1 MKKPILTISLA
12 ILASALTTVSCTSD
26 LKPDIERIEQQQIEA
41 DKRLEEKIEQT
52 ESSLLA
58 SLKKTSDDL
67 AAAKAELEAAI
78 AEKVS
83 IADYQAALTEYSNR
97 LNQIV
102 SAQKTVDNEQNA
114 ALEDIYE
121 KIGQLKTYVDGQIA
135 DLKTYVDGEVTKL
148 YNTISE
154 KETALYNYINAEIAR
169 LQAQIDI
176 LKARV
181 QSIVFVPQYT
191 DMKFGLPFSVVKDNA
206 PAPHYAAAAVDTV
219 KNIVYKV
226 SPDSLAES
234 LAKNAKDIFGFLVKD
249 NLKTRA
255 VAAQPELVILEAKGD
270 NTNGEIQFV
279 LKQKGFEPTAVK
291 GDYDVDLDRYA
302 IALGIV
308 DGDRNLGI
316 TSPYTQATLAPS
328 SLITVDL
335 YNVYR
340 KVKACKDANGTIVIS
355 PNEAVD
361 DNKGANPENL
371 EIKYTGDVAKAPSY
385 KTGYKPSYKAVSTF
399 QKDTVVLYENTY
411 LAAWVSSKNGIA
423 TGPYTYDQL
432 DSLGY
437 NISAYV
443 KHSEFETIET
453 SVPGYETTAAIS
465 GANAVVSAPVT
476 EAFSPISLYYDAATK
491 SSKMSTRKHLVGKCV
506 AKTIVYKTGISDD
519 SYLIRTAKV
528 DFIQA
533 DDIYFLFSLDTL
545 KWSYA
550 QDAAQDNAAFKGL
563 DPVYDRATLKTLKVE
578 ASVDNGA
585 TYKRFV
591 DGSDEFWGVELKD
604 FDALTRQPYYAASET
619 TATDYESDKILNPVK
634 KGTTQDEATFI
645 NTYAAYDAATK
656 ALTFG
661 HAATPEKSN
670 YAFVHRA
677 AFDNGTAANKR
688 TATYVLNT
696 RATDLTNANS
706 VNAGAYILPNTSGSQ
721 YIAAKST
728 FAVTTQD
735 RKRDVIYVTGQSNNT
750 IPQYPA
756 TVVPSVTTAS
766 LNRFDVLVNGN
777 HSFTNHGEYLLQY
790 GYNGG
795 TSVAEHYEIQS
806 GDIKDAVYDAFIAQ
820 GIFTTGDFAS
830 STDALTAEI
839 VNNGNMN
846 PGTAY
851 NSGYNSYFK
860 LVSTANDLTLRSQG
874 GYGADDTADNSA
886 VLLTSERLKNLV
898 RIYPDY
904 TEKPFVEDGRFI
916 EYVFFTYTGQ
926 EVHVFWSLGSI
937 AAVSGTYEFRTKVAP
952 ATSGNRDFAFKAN
965 TAGSYANPKW
975 MYMSNIVGIYPS
987 ASSTEIEKY
996 DVDGNNYYFGISVAD
1011 THLVP
1016 EFKLVHNENYTGT
1029 DMFGLN
1035 ASYYILGGTSNLLKY
1050 EGTSANVE
1058 VAGQL
1063 WMYSGTTSV
1072 RFPVTAKI
1080 KVNGAKGDSI
1090 FILRP

>member
-1 MKKPILTISLA
+1 MKKAIQIVSVSL
-12 ILASALTTVSCTSD
+12 LAGAMALVSCTSD
-26 LKPDIERIEQQQIEA
+26 IKPDLERVEQLQIEG
-41 DKRLEEKIEQT
+41 DKKLAEKIELT

-58 SLKKTSDDL
+58 SLKKTSDEL
-67 AAAKAELEAAI
+67 AAAKADLEAAL
-78 AEKVS
+78 AKKVNIS
-83 IADYQAALTEYSNR
+83 DYQAALTDYSNR
-97 LNQIV
+97 LSQIV
-102 SAQKTVDNEQNA
+102 SAQKLVDDGQND

-135 DLKTYVDGEVTKL
+135 DLKNYVDGEISTL
-148 YNTISE
+148 YNAINT
-154 KETALYNYINAEIAR
+154 KEAALYNYINAEIAK
-169 LQAQIDI
+169 LQAQIDV

-181 QSIVFVPQYT
+181 QSIVFVPQFT

-226 SPDSLAES
+226 SPDSLAEN

-255 VAAQPELVILEAKGD
+255 VALNPGLVILDAKG
-270 NTNGEIQFV
+270 NNANGEIEFV
-279 LKQKGFEPTAVK
+279 LKQQGFEPTAVT
-291 GDYDVDLDRYA
+291 GDYDVDLNRYA

-308 DGDRNLGI
+308 DSDRNLGI

-340 KVKACKDANGTIVIS
+340 KVKGCKDASGAIVVS
-355 PNEAVD
+355 PNVAVND
-361 DNKGANPENL
+361 DKGANPENL

-385 KTGYKPSYKAVSTF
+385 KSVYKPSYKAVSSF

-411 LAAWVSSKNGIA
+411 LAAWVTSKNGVV

-432 DSLGY
+432 DSLGC

-443 KHSEFETIET
+443 KHSESESIET

-465 GANAVVSAPVT
+465 GAGAVVNAPVA

-491 SSKMSTRKHLVGKCV
+491 SSKMSVRKNLVGKCV
-506 AKTIVYKTGISDD
+506 AKTIVYKTGICDD
-519 SYLIRTAKV
+519 SYLTRTAKV
-528 DFIQA
+528 EFIQA
-533 DDIYFLFSLDTL
+533 DDIYFRFSLDTL
-545 KWSYA
+545 KWTYA
-550 QDAAQDNAAFKGL
+550 QDAPEDNALFKGNTPL
-563 DPVYDRATLKTLKVE
+563 YMRSNLKAIKIE
-578 ASVDNGA
+578 ASVDGGN
-585 TYKRFV
+585 TYSAFK
-591 DGSDEFWGVELKD
+591 DGTDAFWGVELKD
-604 FDALTRQPYYAASET
+604 FDKLTRQDYYTASET
-619 TATDYESDKILNPVK
+619 SDVDYESAKILNPVF
-634 KGTTQDEATFI
+634 KGSDKETVTFI
-645 NTYAAYDAATK
+645 NTYASYDPADRSLSFGKGGAA
-656 ALTFG
+656 
-661 HAATPEKSN
+661 KSN
-670 YAFVHRA
+670 YAFFRHA
-677 AFDNGTAANKR
+677 GLGQD
-688 TATYVLNT
+688 TYKLVS
-696 RATDLTNANS
+696 RATDPASAQT
-706 VNAGAYILPNTSGSQ
+706 VNASAYRLPNAGGSQ
-721 YIAAKST
+721 YIAAKSE
-728 FAVTTQD
+728 FSVTTKD
-735 RKRDVIYVTGQSNNT
+735 RKRDVIYITGETVAASQV
-750 IPQYPA
+750 PEYPA
-756 TVVPSVTTAS
+756 TVTPTATTAS

-820 GIFTTGDFAS
+820 GIFSTSDFAS
-830 STDALTAEI
+830 STDALAAEI
-839 VNNGNMN
+839 VKGDNMN
-846 PGTAY
+846 PGSTV
-851 NSGYNSYFK
+851 NSGHNSYFK
-860 LVSTANDLTLRSQG
+860 LVSTSNDLTLRSHG
-874 GYGADDTADNSA
+874 GFGADDTADNVSS
-886 VLLTSERLKNLV
+886 LLTSERLKNLV

-904 TEKPFVEDGRFI
+904 NEKPFVEDNRFI
-916 EYVFFTYTGQ
+916 EYVFYTYIGQ
-926 EVHVFWSLGSI
+926 EVHLFWSLGSI
-937 AAVSGTYEFRTKVAP
+937 AAVSGTFEFRTKVTP
-952 ATSGNRDFAFKAN
+952 ATSGARDFAFVAN
-965 TAGSYANPKW
+965 TTGNYANPKW

-987 ASSTEIEKY
+987 ASSTEIKKY
-996 DVDGNNYYFGISVAD
+996 DVDGNNYYYGQASAD

-1050 EGTSANVE
+1050 EGTSSNVE

-1080 KVNGAKGDSI
+1080 VVDGTKGDSI
-1090 FILRP
+1090 FVLRP

>member
-1 MKKPILTISLA
+1 MKKTIQIVSVSL
-12 ILASALTTVSCTSD
+12 LAGAMALVSCTSD
-26 LKPDIERIEQQQIEA
+26 IKPDLERVEQLQIEG
-41 DKRLEEKIEQT
+41 DKKLAEKIELT

-58 SLKKTSDDL
+58 SLKKTSDEL
-67 AAAKAELEAAI
+67 AAAKADLEAAL
-78 AEKVS
+78 AKKVNIS
-83 IADYQAALTEYSNR
+83 DYQAALTDYSNR
-97 LNQIV
+97 LSQIV
-102 SAQKTVDNEQNA
+102 SAQKLVDDGQND

-135 DLKTYVDGEVTKL
+135 DLKNYVDGEITTL
-148 YNTISE
+148 YNAINT
-154 KETALYNYINAEIAR
+154 KEAALYDYINAEIAK
-169 LQAQIDI
+169 LQAQIDV

-181 QSIVFVPQYT
+181 QSIVFVPQFT

-226 SPDSLAES
+226 SPDSLAEN

-255 VAAQPELVILEAKGD
+255 VALNPGLVILDAKG
-270 NTNGEIQFV
+270 NNANGEIEFV
-279 LKQKGFEPTAVK
+279 LKQQGFEPTAVT
-291 GDYDVDLDRYA
+291 GDYDVDLNRYA

-308 DGDRNLGI
+308 DSDRNLGI

-340 KVKACKDANGTIVIS
+340 KVKGCKDASGAIVVS
-355 PNEAVD
+355 PNVAVND
-361 DNKGANPENL
+361 DKGANPENL

-385 KTGYKPSYKAVSTF
+385 KSVYKPSYKAVSSF

-411 LAAWVSSKNGIA
+411 LAAWVTSKNGVV

-432 DSLGY
+432 DSLGC

-443 KHSEFETIET
+443 KHSESESIET

-465 GANAVVSAPVT
+465 GAGAVVNAPVA

-491 SSKMSTRKHLVGKCV
+491 SSKMSVRKNLVGKCV
-506 AKTIVYKTGISDD
+506 AKTIVYKTGICDD
-519 SYLIRTAKV
+519 SYLTRTAKV
-528 DFIQA
+528 EFIQA
-533 DDIYFLFSLDTL
+533 DDIYFRFSLDTL

-550 QDAAQDNAAFKGL
+550 KDAAQDNAAFKGQN
-563 DPVYDRATLKTLKVE
+563 PVYDRATLKTLKVE

-585 TYKRFV
+585 TYKPFV
-591 DGSDEFWGVELKD
+591 DGTDDFWGVELKD
-604 FDALTRQPYYAASET
+604 FNALTRQPYYAAAEATS
-619 TATDYESDKILNPVK
+619 TDYESEKILNPVK
-634 KGTTQDEATFI
+634 KGSSQDAATFI
-645 NTYAAYDAATK
+645 NTYAVYDAASK
-656 ALTFG
+656 SLSFG
-661 HAATPEKSN
+661 HAATPEKKN

-677 AFDNGTAANKR
+677 AFDNGT
-688 TATYVLNT
+688 YILDT
-696 RATDLTNANS
+696 RATNPANANS
-706 VNAGAYILPNTSGSQ
+706 VNAGAYILPNASSAQ

-735 RKRDVIYVTGQSNNT
+735 RKRDVIYITGQSGST

-820 GIFTTGDFAS
+820 GIFSTSDFAS
-830 STDALTAEI
+830 STDALAAEI
-839 VNNGNMN
+839 VNGGNMN
-846 PGTAY
+846 PGSTV
-851 NSGYNSYFK
+851 NSGHNSYFK
-860 LVSTANDLTLRSQG
+860 LVSTSNDLTLRSHG
-874 GYGADDTADNSA
+874 GYGADDTADNVSS
-886 VLLTSERLKNLV
+886 LLTSERLKNLV

-904 TEKPFVEDGRFI
+904 NEKPFVEDSRFI
-916 EYVFFTYTGQ
+916 EYAFYTYIGQ
-926 EVHVFWSLGSI
+926 EVHLFWSLGSI
-937 AAVSGTYEFRTKVAP
+937 AAVSGTFEFRTKVTP
-952 ATSGNRDFAFKAN
+952 ATSGSRDFAFVAN
-965 TAGSYANPKW
+965 TTGNYANPKW

-987 ASSTEIEKY
+987 ASSTEIKKY
-996 DVDGNNYYFGISVAD
+996 DVDGNYYYYGQASAD

-1050 EGTSANVE
+1050 EGTSSNVE

-1080 KVNGAKGDSI
+1080 VVDGTKGDSI
-1090 FILRP
+1090 FVLRP